1 MLRITAV
8 RIALE
13 IKLNHSIY
21 QALKGVR
28 SAYMQTRLYY
38 LVYVCDHHCSVLYG
52 RPPMS
57 RDCDSIKAATS
68 FLETEHATED
78 DVRLVSQVK
87 IWLISASV
95 FDTFGVDVETPV
107 PPSKLAQLRR
117 FSIALD
123 TWYAD
128 WSDSFGPNARVGN
141 YPAKGVGLHFHFV
154 KLYLCS
160 HAFRGAQPQA
170 QSQSQSAPDLPKR
183 RFSSPEMEEIANT
196 AVLCAASILG
206 VMTAD
211 TELQSLLNGLP
222 LCFDT
227 MIAFAVVFLLKV
239 ATEYTDAVT
248 LDKGKML
255 SLVDRTIAM
264 LQRTTSEMHRQHL
277 LVRIWCGVQ
286 RLRGN
291 NNNISVPRHEAPIFR
306 TPQTSPVD
314 LFQGDIEW
322 MQNMSD
328 FDLFNLQ
335 APLSGL
341 GEWPL
346 DGEFH
351 NL

>member
-1 MLRITAV
+1 
-8 RIALE
+8 
-13 IKLNHSIY
+13 
-21 QALKGVR
+21 
-28 SAYMQTRLYY
+28 MQTRLYY

-57 RDCDSIKAATS
+57 RDCDSIKGATQ

-107 PPSKLAQLRR
+107 PSTKLAQLRR

-141 YPAKGVGLHFHFV
+141 YPAKGVGLHFHFA

-160 HAFRGAQPQA
+160 HAFRGAQ
-170 QSQSQSAPDLPKR
+170 SSPDPRR
-183 RFSSPEMEEIANT
+183 RFSSSEMEEVANT

-255 SLVDRTIAM
+255 SLVDRTIGM

-277 LVRIWCGVQ
+277 LVRIGCGVQ
-286 RLRGN
+286 RLRSRFDDGSN
-291 NNNISVPRHEAPIFR
+291 NNNISAPPAPAFG

-314 LFQGDIEW
+314 LLQGDIEW

-346 DGEFH
+346 DGEFGH
-351 NL
+351 AL

>member
-1 MLRITAV
+1 
-8 RIALE
+8 
-13 IKLNHSIY
+13 
-21 QALKGVR
+21 
-28 SAYMQTRLYY
+28 MQTRLYY

-57 RDCDSIKAATS
+57 RDCDSIKAATP

-95 FDTFGVDVETPV
+95 FDTFGVDVEMPV

-141 YPAKGVGLHFHFV
+141 YPAKGVGLHFHFA

-160 HAFRGAQPQA
+160 HAFRGAQ
-170 QSQSQSAPDLPKR
+170 SSPDPRR
-183 RFSSPEMEEIANT
+183 RFSSSEMEEVANT

-248 LDKGKML
+248 MDKGKML
-255 SLVDRTIAM
+255 SLVDQTIAM
-264 LQRTTSEMHRQHL
+264 LQRTTGEMHRQHL
-277 LVRIWCGVQ
+277 LVRIGCGVQ
-286 RLRGN
+286 RLRSKFDSSSSSSSSN
-291 NNNISVPRHEAPIFR
+291 NNVSARHGAPVFG

-351 NL
+351 AL